1 LEQNGCESTF
11 RFSCSGYNRM
21 NFVSFI
27 EGPFLEYVFLFC
39 FLGISAR
46 LFLFVYR
53 VVKDALHQ
61 RTQWRRVLVTL
72 GRSLLPFHSGLK
84 KKPVYVFLRYV
95 YHICLFLVP
104 LCLWGHVVLLEEP
117 RFELSW
123 IILPEVR
130 ADRLTMIVIF
140 LSFYFI
146 FRRMVVA
153 DLRREARLSDFVLP
167 LIVVLPFLSGYLLA
181 HGTLDHLS
189 FFEKNLWTLHVITGE
204 IALFTVVFL
213 IVRNRI
219 QIAKCTGCTACSIS
233 CPTGALF
240 YADKDNLRIFTS
252 DDSRCIHCGA
262 CVRDCPEYAAE
273 IGHRISLR
281 VFFGRRFS
289 QDIRQLDLQECIICR
304 GSFAPRLQCNK
315 ITQTIDDLFVHV
327 CPRCRRQQLL
337 RILLCGDPP
346 PSSPKCEQVDF
357 SEPLSSGVFL
367 P

>member
-1 LEQNGCESTF
+1 
-11 RFSCSGYNRM
+11 M

-27 EGPFLEYVFLFC
+27 EGPFLKYVFLFF

-72 GRSLLPFHSGLK
+72 TRSLLPFHSGLK

-104 LCLWGHVVLLEEP
+104 LCLWGHVVLLEES
-117 RFELSW
+117 RFELTWST
-123 IILPEVR
+123 LPDVW
-130 ADRLTMIVIF
+130 ADRLTITVIF

-153 DLRREARLSDFVLP
+153 ERRRAARLSDFALP
-167 LIVVLPFLSGYLLA
+167 LIVILPFSSGYFLA
-181 HGTLDHLS
+181 HGSLDHLS
-189 FFEKNLWTLHVITGE
+189 FVNKNLWTLHVISGE
-204 IALFTVVFL
+204 IALFAVVFL

-219 QIAKCTGCTACSIS
+219 KTAKCTGCAACSIS

-240 YADKDNLRIFTS
+240 YTDRDNLRVFTS
-252 DDSRCIHCGA
+252 DDSRCIHCGT

-273 IGHRISLR
+273 IGHQISLR
-281 VFFGRRFS
+281 VFFGRGFS
-289 QDIRQLDLQECIICR
+289 QDIRQLDLQDCILCR

-315 ITQTIDDLFVHV
+315 IAETIEDLFVHV
-327 CPRCRRQQLL
+327 CPRCRRQQLM
-337 RILLCGDPP
+337 RILVCGDPP
-346 PSSPKCEQVDF
+346 LLSPKCEQADV
-357 SEPLSSGVFL
+357 SLPVSSRGFL
-367 P
+367 L